1 MNQITKKKN
10 TTSGGAGGGG
20 GLSISTLTGGRGG
33 DKNLEEFFPE
43 GAVVKSLL
51 SDF

>member
-1 MNQITKKKN
+1 MNQIIKKKN
-10 TTSGGAGGGG
+10 TTSGGVDGGG
-20 GLSISTLTGGRGG
+20 GLSNSTLPGGRGG
-33 DKNLEEFFPE
+33 DKNLEEVFPK